1 MASLSKMPEITMNA
15 TPQDDDDG
23 FFHVHTT
30 SSENKPKCVYI
41 GGLPKNLPNLK
52 QDLMDWMQEQIP
64 NLSIETIEINGGTK
78 NPHAL
83 VDCGIQANLVI
94 SKLHQ
99 QAFKGRRLTVQ
110 REKRNN
116 KKHNSDN
123 NNSSSKNNNK
133 NNKKKFGGWSK
144 PKKDKFTPIPVEEAT
159 ENIRA
164 VVAEEIKQA
173 EEAGEDTIN
182 VALASTAAATL
193 LAAMNGFSDPQQE
206 FPYDGAEEGEGEN
219 PADNG
224 FQIKGMSELLADF
237 GQADPNWKKRHVDAT
252 ETEGN
257 SSRLERKGKAPIHI
271 IFTSF
276 GFLHG
281 APTRQEGWSHSQPLA
296 VMDCRGL
303 FETVPQ
309 HLQWRSGLSGLIKRI
324 LKHENKDKDIQQY
337 ARTTIADQV
346 WDCLLEAQ
354 KAGYGYASPLEVT
367 IYVASESGK
376 HRSVALCEWAATA
389 MRKKLRQNDKNC
401 IHQPVS
407 VQTHHRDV
415 DRQKNSSK
423 GGKPKNTSN
432 KHDFGADW

>member
-1 MASLSKMPEITMNA
+1 MASLSNMPGITTNA
-15 TPQDDDDG
+15 TPQDNDG
-23 FFHVHTT
+23 FFQVHTS

-64 NLSIETIEINGGTK
+64 NLSVETIIINEGTK

-83 VDCGIQANLVI
+83 VDCGTQANLVI

-99 QAFKGRRLTVQ
+99 RAFKGRRLTVQ

-116 KKHNSDN
+116 NSNN
-123 NNSSSKNNNK
+123 NNSSSKNNK
-133 NNKKKFGGWSK
+133 NSKNSKKKFGGWSK
-144 PKKDKFTPIPVEEAT
+144 PKKEKFTSIPVEEAT

-206 FPYDGAEEGEGEN
+206 LSDDGAEEGEGEN
-219 PADNG
+219 PADDG
-224 FQIKGMSELLADF
+224 FQLKGMSELLADF
-237 GQADPNWKKRHVDAT
+237 GQADPNWKKQHVDAT
-252 ETEGN
+252 VTEGN

-271 IFTSF
+271 ILTSF

-281 APTRQEGWSHSQPLA
+281 APKRQEGWSHSQPLA
-296 VMDCRGL
+296 VMDCREL

-324 LKHENKDKDIQQY
+324 LKHENKDKDIQEY
-337 ARTTIADQV
+337 ARTTIANQV

-367 IYVASESGK
+367 IYVASETGK
-376 HRSVALCEWAATA
+376 HRSVVLCEWASTA
-389 MRKKLRQNDKNC
+389 IRKKLRQNDENC

-407 VQTHHRDV
+407 VQTYHRDV

-423 GGKPKNTSN
+423 AGKPKNKKT
-432 KHDFGADW
+432 DFGEDW